1 MQPEVYELSADDPQ
15 TERELLLQMNGK
27 LDVLVSCKEDHET
40 RIRELE
46 GSFWKVIGL
55 ASLISFV
62 AGLFGGKLT
71 GGQ

>member
-1 MQPEVYELSADDPQ
+1 MAADDPA
-15 TERELLLQMNGK
+15 TDRELLLQMNTK
-27 LDVLVSCKEDHET
+27 LDTLVGCSKDHED

-55 ASLISFV
+55 ASVISFV

>member
-1 MQPEVYELSADDPQ
+1 
-15 TERELLLQMNGK
+15 MNGK
-27 LDVLVSCKEDHET
+27 LDVLVSCKEDHEM

-55 ASLISFV
+55 ASVISFV

-71 GGQ
+71 GGGN